1 MFSEWRATGT
11 FTERVFSGEIQVHSW
26 LDLEIAVCACSGTE
40 LCLTLCDPMDCCPP
54 GASGHGILQAFAW
67 SGLPFLPPGDL
78 PDPGIKPHLVCL
90 LHWQVDSLP
99 LSHLGSPEI
108 AVVCCKMRYFS
119 QVLLPVL
126 PKGQSSSRG
135 GPLKWW
141 RPWSLPRAWDVSA
154 FSVACAFDC
163 FAELN
168 DTVPYL
174 FLALPYL
181 HFRITS
187 HQIERKWDES
197 I

>member
-1 MFSEWRATGT
+1 M
-11 FTERVFSGEIQVHSW
+11 
-26 LDLEIAVCACSGTE
+26 CACSGTE

-119 QVLLPVL
+119 QAGCYLM
-126 PKGQSSSRG
+126 GRAQAG
-135 GPLKWW
+135 EGPLNDGG
-141 RPWSLPRAWDVSA
+141 RDHSSMLGMCQHFLLLVPLTALLNLIIQFLI
-154 FSVACAFDC
+154 FSWYCLIYIS
-163 FAELN
+163 EL
-168 DTVPYL
+168 
-174 FLALPYL
+174 L
-181 HFRITS
+181 HI
-187 HQIERKWDES
+187 K
-197 I
+197 